1 MANEITSKT
10 SLVALFGD
18 PVEHSISPQI
28 QNQAFKTLQ
37 LPLVYL
43 AFRVSKEEL
52 PQAVAG
58 AWAMGFMG
66 FNVTIPHKQAMLS
79 LVDELAPSARILGAV
94 NTVRREGKKLIGYN
108 TDGEGFTRAMQE
120 ELGITPEGKRFLLLG
135 AGGAARAVALT
146 LAQQGAERIIV
157 ANRTVERAQSL
168 AQDIA
173 AIGGDVTAI
182 SLEGLPRWT
191 ETAQVIIN
199 TSPMGMYPNVDQEP
213 LLPEEL
219 IHQDH
224 VVCDLIYNPR
234 STRLLV
240 QAAKKGARTM
250 DGLGM
255 LLWQGALACEIWT
268 GKLPPIAPLE
278 AAASRALAEK

>member
-94 NTVRREGKKLIGYN
+94 NTVRREGK
-108 TDGEGFTRAMQE
+108 A
-120 ELGITPEGKRFLLLG
+120 
-135 AGGAARAVALT
+135 
-146 LAQQGAERIIV
+146 
-157 ANRTVERAQSL
+157 
-168 AQDIA
+168 
-173 AIGGDVTAI
+173 
-182 SLEGLPRWT
+182 
-191 ETAQVIIN
+191 
-199 TSPMGMYPNVDQEP
+199 
-213 LLPEEL
+213 
-219 IHQDH
+219 H
-224 VVCDLIYNPR
+224 
-234 STRLLV
+234 RL
-240 QAAKKGARTM
+240 QH
-250 DGLGM
+250 
-255 LLWQGALACEIWT
+255 
-268 GKLPPIAPLE
+268 
-278 AAASRALAEK
+278 